1 MKSILLAAAAMIA
14 TPAIAQTTTTPAD
27 SGATMPQDQTTTPTD
42 QTGTT
47 TSSDPAM
54 STPPSAADPTMSTQ
68 GSMQGAPTTQ
78 AQTMPA
84 PTTGGDGTMATPAGG
99 YQPTQPAMS
108 GQMAPGATVRYQQ
121 AQDPNTAYPPPAPKA
136 SYPICKA
143 GQYDGCMQASDAR
156 GSRKATRRRR

>member
-27 SGATMPQDQTTTPTD
+27 SGATMPQDQTAPPTD
-42 QTGTT
+42 STGTMT
-47 TSSDPAM
+47 PSDPAM
-54 STPPSAADPTMSTQ
+54 STPPTASDPTMSSQ
-68 GSMQGAPTTQ
+68 SMPTTQ
-78 AQTMPA
+78 SSSMPA

-99 YQPTQPAMS
+99 YQPSQPAMS

>member
-1 MKSILLAAAAMIA
+1 MKSILLAAAALIA

-27 SGATMPQDQTTTPTD
+27 GGATMPQDQTAPPADSTTAPA
-42 QTGTT
+42 
-47 TSSDPAM
+47 SDPAM
-54 STPPSAADPTMSTQ
+54 STPPSAADPTMSSQ
-68 GSMQGAPTTQ
+68 SMPTTQ
-78 AQTMPA
+78 SSSMPA

-99 YQPTQPAMS
+99 YQPSQPAMS
-108 GQMAPGATVRYQQ
+108 GQMAPGATVRYQA

-156 GSRKATRRRR
+156 GSRKAPRRRR